1 MPRDPPVFPSRIQG
15 TPLRNSLTQDSS
27 GSRPFR
33 SGEPLSPL
41 LIRAV
46 KFGFSPKP
54 AREIVCDGLRK
65 RGNDRLLRLQRGGT
79 LGIDSHRRLL
89 CRTRS
94 RGTSHRRE
102 GLGSVSLV
110 DRRRHCDGYRHLGNA
125 FQGDACLPLA
135 SAGELLLADRSAVSA
150 GRHFSFG
157 LRAVCSEPA
166 ETGLGS
172 RFDR

>member
-1 MPRDPPVFPSRIQG
+1 M
-15 TPLRNSLTQDSS
+15 
-27 GSRPFR
+27 
-33 SGEPLSPL
+33 
-41 LIRAV
+41 

-54 AREIVCDGLRK
+54 AREIVCDALSK
-65 RGNDRLLRLQRGGT
+65 RGNDRLLRLRRGGT
-79 LGIDSHRRLL
+79 LGIDRHRRLL

-94 RGTSHRRE
+94 CGARNRRE
-102 GLGSVSLV
+102 RPDSCSLV
-110 DRRRHCDGYRHLGNA
+110 DRWRHCDGYRHLGDA